1 MVSGIACTWSSPV
14 LAILTDE
21 EKVSENPFGSVI
33 TSEEESWIGSLL
45 ALGAVL
51 GPLPCGLL
59 ADRIGRKPTLLL
71 LATPV
76 LVSFIILA
84 FAKTIP
90 LYYIARFMVG
100 FSVGGAYTVLPI
112 FISEIAEVSNRG
124 ILSSTFN
131 GVLTL
136 GMLISY
142 SLGPYV
148 SIMVF
153 NIICAIFPLIYV
165 VLLFFFVPESPV
177 YYMKKNRRE
186 DAQMALKTLRA
197 ANTEKELM
205 EELREME
212 LEIETSAEGSIKDLF
227 RNKGLVKALIISVSL
242 ASFQPLSGIDVVQ
255 FYTQTIFEA
264 TGSSM
269 PAEISS
275 ILMGS
280 VQFLAGFITPL
291 FVERLGRKVLLLAS
305 AIGMV
310 ISEVP
315 LGIYFYLNTETDF
328 DVEKI
333 FWLPTVSLM
342 VYIVAFNYG
351 FGPLPW
357 TVMGE
362 VFPSSVKSIASGL
375 TASICWTLSFI
386 MTRFFLTI
394 SDAITIGVTFWLFA
408 SFCFIA
414 GIFVITIVP
423 ETKGKTFAEIQK
435 QFNT

>member
-1 MVSGIACTWSSPV
+1 MASGIACTWSSPV

-21 EKVSENPFGSVI
+21 DKLPDNPFGTVI
-33 TSEEESWIGSLL
+33 TSEQESWIGSLL

-59 ADRIGRKPTLLL
+59 ADKIGRKPTLLV
-71 LATPV
+71 LAAPI
-76 LVSFIILA
+76 LVSFTILA

-142 SLGPYV
+142 ALGPYV
-148 SIMVF
+148 SIVVF
-153 NIICAIFPLIYV
+153 NVICAVFPAIYA
-165 VLLFFFVPESPV
+165 VLLLIFVPESPV
-177 YYMKKNRRE
+177 YLLKKNRQE
-186 DAQMALKTLRA
+186 DARVALKVLRA
-197 ANTEKELM
+197 ANSEKELM

-212 LEIETSAEGSIKDLF
+212 LEIENSAQGSVRDLF
-227 RNKGLVKALIISVSL
+227 RNKGLVKALVISVSL
-242 ASFQPLSGIDVVQ
+242 AAFQPLSGIDVVQ

-264 TGSSM
+264 TGSSI

-275 ILMGS
+275 IIMGS

-291 FVERLGRKVLLLAS
+291 FVERLGRKVLLLLS

-310 ISEVP
+310 ISEIP
-315 LGIYFYLNTETDF
+315 LGVYFYLNTETDY

-362 VFPSSVKSIASGL
+362 VFPSSVKSVASGL

-408 SFCFIA
+408 SFCLLA
-414 GIFVITIVP
+414 GIFVVTVVP
-423 ETKGKTFAEIQK
+423 ETKGKTFAEIQQ

>member
-1 MVSGIACTWSSPV
+1 
-14 LAILTDE
+14 
-21 EKVSENPFGSVI
+21 
-33 TSEEESWIGSLL
+33 
-45 ALGAVL
+45 
-51 GPLPCGLL
+51 
-59 ADRIGRKPTLLL
+59 
-71 LATPV
+71 
-76 LVSFIILA
+76 
-84 FAKTIP
+84 
-90 LYYIARFMVG
+90 MVG

-142 SLGPYV
+142 ALGPYV
-148 SIMVF
+148 NIMTF
-153 NIICAIFPLIYV
+153 NLICAIFPALYAI
-165 VLLFFFVPESPV
+165 LLFVFVPESPV
-177 YYMKKNRRE
+177 YFMKNHRHAE
-186 DAQMALKTLRA
+186 AVVALKVLRA
-197 ANTEKELM
+197 TSGEKQLA
-205 EELREME
+205 EELHEME
-212 LEIETSAEGSIKDLF
+212 QEIENSSKGSLKDLF
-227 RNKGLVKALIISVSL
+227 TNRGLVKALIISVSL
-242 ASFQPLSGIDVVQ
+242 AAFQPLSGIDVVQ

-264 TGSSM
+264 TGSSI

-275 ILMGS
+275 IIMGS

-291 FVERLGRKVLLLAS
+291 FVERLGRRVLLLLS

-315 LGIYFYLNTETDF
+315 LGIYFYLNDQTDF
-328 DVEKI
+328 DAEQI

-362 VFPSSVKSIASGL
+362 VFPSNVKSVASGM

-394 SDAITIGVTFWLFA
+394 SEAITIAATFWLFA
-408 SFCFIA
+408 GFCLLA
-414 GIFVITIVP
+414 GVFVVTIVP

-435 QFNT
+435 LFKA